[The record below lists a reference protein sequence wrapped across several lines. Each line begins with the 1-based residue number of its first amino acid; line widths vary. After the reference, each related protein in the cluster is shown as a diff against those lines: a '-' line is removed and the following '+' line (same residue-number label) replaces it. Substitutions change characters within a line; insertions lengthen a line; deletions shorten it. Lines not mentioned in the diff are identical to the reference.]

1 LLAEVQKEQRQQ
13 SGEEEL
19 KVSTLEIDQV
29 NKHEC
34 MKNIK
39 RVLDKMHELFSSQW
53 VPGELPSFMK
63 VLLDGFKAGTLNMRI
78 FILKLLVNN

>member
-1 LLAEVQKEQRQQ
+1 M
-13 SGEEEL
+13 
-19 KVSTLEIDQV
+19 STLEIDQV

-53 VPGELPSFMK
+53 VPGELPAFMK
-63 VLLDGFKAGTLNMRI
+63 VLLDGFKAGALNMRI

>member
-1 LLAEVQKEQRQQ
+1 
-13 SGEEEL
+13 
-19 KVSTLEIDQV
+19 
-29 NKHEC
+29 

-53 VPGELPSFMK
+53 VPGELPAFMK
-63 VLLDGFKAGTLNMRI
+63 VLLDGFKAGALNMRI